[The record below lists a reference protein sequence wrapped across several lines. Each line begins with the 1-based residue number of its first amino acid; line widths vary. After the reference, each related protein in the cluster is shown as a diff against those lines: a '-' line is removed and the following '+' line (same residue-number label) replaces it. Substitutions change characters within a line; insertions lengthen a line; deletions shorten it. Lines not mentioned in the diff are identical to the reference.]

1 MERPM
6 PENDA
11 VNTEHLKWLVERRA
25 DVQHTLLALY
35 EHVSRCSD
43 QDDLIDDLIASAFSL
58 WRAVFLA
65 EIDRDWNS
73 VNKGQRDFL
82 AKVIAD
88 NAISYADDKST
99 RAWSVAY
106 YLDNAKFRLDGPSQ
120 DLFGESPRLAFVHTA
135 HGAASVTR
143 NEWDC
148 VHDYLRVL
156 INKICQTSLELRE
169 PDKLPRFGHRGVRA
183 TEL

>member
-1 MERPM
+1 MSD
-6 PENDA
+6 NQFNNLD
-11 VNTEHLKWLVERRA
+11 HLKWLVERRF
-25 DVQHTLLALY
+25 DIQRTLIALY
-35 EHVSRCSD
+35 ENVPASGD
-43 QDDLIDDLIASAFSL
+43 AADYMDDFIASAFSL

-65 EIDRDWNS
+65 EVDRDWES
-73 VNKGQRDFL
+73 VSKGQRDFL

-120 DLFGESPRLAFVHTA
+120 DLFQESPNLTFRHTT

-143 NEWDC
+143 DEWDS

-156 INKICQTSLELRE
+156 INKVFNTGLEIRE
-169 PDKLPRFGHRGVRA
+169 PDKLPRFGQRGVRID
-183 TEL
+183 EM

>member
-1 MERPM
+1 MSASNIDHM
-6 PENDA
+6 
-11 VNTEHLKWLVERRA
+11 KWLVERRT
-25 DVQHTLLALY
+25 DIQQTLLSLY
-35 EHVSRCSD
+35 EYVSRSRD
-43 QDDLIDDLIASAFSL
+43 VDDHVDDLIASAFSL

-73 VNKGQRDFL
+73 VRKGQRDFL

-120 DLFGESPRLAFVHTA
+120 DLFGESPGLTFKHTA
-135 HGAASVTR
+135 HGAASATR
-143 NEWDC
+143 NEWDR

-156 INKICQTSLELRE
+156 INKVCDTDLELRE
-169 PDKLPRFGHRGVRA
+169 PDKLPRFSNRRIRL
-183 TEL
+183 TKDEQN

>member
-1 MERPM
+1 MSDKGKI
-6 PENDA
+6 NNLD
-11 VNTEHLKWLVERRA
+11 HLEWLVERRA
-25 DVQHTLLALY
+25 DVQYTLLALY
-35 EHVSRCSD
+35 KYVSGSSEI
-43 QDDLIDDLIASAFSL
+43 DDHTDDLIASAFSL

-65 EIDRDWNS
+65 EVERDWSS
-73 VNKGQRDFL
+73 VNRGQRDFL

-120 DLFGESPRLAFVHTA
+120 DLFGESPNLTFHHTK
-135 HGAASVTR
+135 HGTAASTR
-143 NEWDC
+143 DQWDR

-156 INKICQTSLELRE
+156 INKICGTTLGLR
-169 PDKLPRFGHRGVRA
+169 G
-183 TEL
+183 

>member
-1 MERPM
+1 MSDKGQV
-6 PENDA
+6 NDLD
-11 VNTEHLKWLVERRA
+11 HLEWLIGRRS

-35 EHVSRCSD
+35 KFISSRN
-43 QDDLIDDLIASAFSL
+43 DDIFDHADDLIASAFSL

-65 EIDRDWNS
+65 EVERDWTS

-120 DLFGESPRLAFVHTA
+120 DLFGKSPNLTFQHTK
-135 HGAASVTR
+135 HGTAASLR
-143 NEWDC
+143 DEWDR
-148 VHDYLRVL
+148 VHDYLRML
-156 INKICQTSLELRE
+156 INRICGTTLEQRMI
-169 PDKLPRFGHRGVRA
+169 
-183 TEL
+183 

>member
-1 MERPM
+1 M
-6 PENDA
+6 P
-11 VNTEHLKWLVERRA
+11 VNGEVA
-25 DVQHTLLALY
+25 DY
-35 EHVSRCSD
+35 
-43 QDDLIDDLIASAFSL
+43 IDDFIASAFSL

-65 EIDRDWNS
+65 EIDRDWES
-73 VNKGQRDFL
+73 VSKGQRDFL

-120 DLFGESPRLAFVHTA
+120 DLFGESPGLTFQHTK

-143 NEWDC
+143 NEWDK

-156 INKICQTSLELRE
+156 INKVY
-169 PDKLPRFGHRGVRA
+169 G
-183 TEL
+183 TELTLRDPDQLPTLYNRRSNLFAIKEPVGRISKA